1 MAVLMVMPNHKRRNP
16 LAGFFF
22 AAERRVWIVRPIF
35 TGI

>member
-1 MAVLMVMPNHKRRNP
+1 MAVLMVMPIHKRRNL

-22 AAERRVWIVRPIF
+22 AAERRVWIVRPVF